1 MKDESTE
8 SVALFPVLGRRTAFQ
23 FVKEP
28 AKIQRIIVTDDFR
41 NFIYGII
48 RSLQQDLCIGD
59 TKRSE
64 EL

>member
-8 SVALFPVLGRRTAFQ
+8 SAALFPVLGRRTALQ

-28 AKIQRIIVTDDFR
+28 AKIQWIIVTDDFR

-59 TKRSE
+59 T
-64 EL
+64 